1 MYRLPVLL
9 FLLCPG
15 IVFAQAAQQ
24 SEAQSASQVSP
35 QAAYDQAVR
44 PLDITRRAAQNWS
57 EIELT
62 ALAVATDQA
71 KASCSAR
78 NPGQYTGEDL
88 LAYAHLCAFARQ
100 WQPVLIAAKKYLD
113 AQHEAPPEKK
123 LTDFPHLSEAFD
135 YEIQAN
141 IQLKSYV
148 DALINSRTMLELVP
162 YDVYASEATDST
174 IRYSQLID
182 TSDTFGLL
190 LQRQPIL
197 LSLLKANAVSN
208 PAATPSPNPPLPM
221 HVLYAEAIALPA
233 IQQFMNQP
241 KSAAANSF
249 AALEAALPANL
260 SPEDVD
266 LIAESRHQY
275 LLLGSPL
282 PGIHA
287 SASLL
292 DHSFAVPQD
301 LNTNFGAATVFVLFP
316 DWCAQCLTMAL
327 QFGATA
333 TTLKQQNSAVRFYG
347 LLAQADPKPPVPK
360 TQPKP
365 ALKPS
370 LSGDSKTLHQEIQLA
385 IKPTA
390 SAYLVGTPTLLVP
403 VVTLNTFVATD
414 FPLVVVTDHS
424 GIIRF
429 IQSTD
434 ENATVPGGLVEQV
447 VDHVLQRWPPSGP
460 K

>member
-9 FLLCPG
+9 LLFCPCLA
-15 IVFAQAAQQ
+15 FAQTASQP
-24 SEAQSASQVSP
+24 EPQSAPQVSP

-57 EIELT
+57 EIELD

-88 LAYAHLCAFARQ
+88 LAYAHLCAFARR

-113 AQHEAPPEKK
+113 AQREAPPETK
-123 LTDFPHLSEAFD
+123 LTGFPNLSEAFD

-148 DALINSRTMLELVP
+148 DALLNARTMLETVP

-182 TSDTFGLL
+182 ASDTFELL
-190 LQRQPIL
+190 AQRQPIL
-197 LSLLKANAVSN
+197 LSLLKANAASN
-208 PAATPSPNPPLPM
+208 PAATSSPNPPLPI
-221 HVLYAEAIALPA
+221 HILYAEAIALPA
-233 IQQFMNQP
+233 MQQFMNQP
-241 KSAAANSF
+241 KSAATSF

-260 SPEDVD
+260 SSEDVD
-266 LIAESRHQY
+266 LIAESRRQY

-292 DHSFAVPQD
+292 DHSFAAPQD
-301 LNTNFGAATVFVLFP
+301 LDTNFGAATVFVLFQ
-316 DWCAQCLTMAL
+316 DWCAQCITSAL
-327 QFGATA
+327 HFGTAATN
-333 TTLKQQNSAVRFYG
+333 LKQQNSAVRLYG
-347 LLAQADPKPPVPK
+347 LLAQADPKPPAPK
-360 TQPKP
+360 APPKP
-365 ALKPS
+365 AIKPT
-370 LSGDSKTLHQEIQLA
+370 LSGDSKTLHQDIQLA

-390 SAYLVGTPTLLVP
+390 AALLVGTPTLLVP
-403 VVTLNTFVATD
+403 VETINTFVATD
-414 FPLVVVTDHS
+414 FPLVVVTDHN
-424 GIIRF
+424 GIVRF
-429 IQSTD
+429 IQPAD
-434 ENATVPGGLVEQV
+434 ENAIIPGGLIEQV
-447 VDHVLQRWPPSGP
+447 VAHVLQRWPPSAP

>member
-1 MYRLPVLL
+1 MFRLPVLL
-9 FLLCPG
+9 LLLCHCMA
-15 IVFAQAAQQ
+15 FAQTAQQ
-24 SEAQSASQVSP
+24 PEPQSAPQVSP

-71 KASCSAR
+71 RASCSAR

-100 WQPVLIAAKKYLD
+100 WQPVLMAARKYLD
-113 AQHEAPPEKK
+113 AQREAPPETK
-123 LTDFPHLSEAFD
+123 LTGFPHLSEAFD

-148 DALINSRTMLELVP
+148 DALINARTMLETVP

-174 IRYSQLID
+174 IRYSQLVD
-182 TSDTFGLL
+182 TSDTLALL
-190 LQRQPIL
+190 AQRQPIL
-197 LSLLKANAVSN
+197 ISLLKANAVSH
-208 PAATPSPNPPLPM
+208 PAVTPGPDPPLPM

-233 IQQFMNQP
+233 MQQFMNQP

-266 LIAESRHQY
+266 LIAESRRQY

-282 PGIHA
+282 PEIHA

-292 DHSFAVPQD
+292 DHSFAAPRD
-301 LNTNFGAATVFVLFP
+301 LNTNFGAATAFVLFP

-327 QFGATA
+327 QFGSAATN
-333 TTLKQQNSAVRFYG
+333 LKQQNNAVHFYG
-347 LLAQADPKPPVPK
+347 LLAQADPRPPVPK
-360 TQPKP
+360 AQPKP

-370 LSGDSKTLHQEIQLA
+370 VSGDSKTLHQEVQLA

-390 SAYLVGTPTLLVP
+390 SALLVGTPTLLVP
-403 VVTLNTFVATD
+403 VVTLGSFVATD

-424 GIIRF
+424 GIVRF

-434 ENATVPGGLVEQV
+434 ENATIPGGLVEQV
-447 VDHVLQRWPPSGP
+447 VDHVLRHWPPAEP